1 MRTACRKSIAANLY
15 NKTSMAPRTAPARV
29 QRDIEALRE
38 RIRYHEKQY
47 YVLDEPEISDA
58 EYDRLVQRLAGL
70 EAQYPA
76 LITLDSP
83 TQRVGGATR
92 EGFVKAQH
100 PSPMLSLDNAFSVAE
115 LHDFER
121 RVRERTGLDVV
132 DYVGELKLDGISM
145 AVLFTEGRLSQA
157 LTRGDG
163 FTGEDITENARTI
176 RSLPLVLSS
185 GQSNGPVDLRGE
197 IEVRGEVVMTR
208 RAFDLLNSERLREEQ
223 PTFANPRNAA
233 AGSLRVLDH
242 KITASRRLE
251 FFAYALL
258 RSGIPLL
265 DTHWDTLEFLVSLGF
280 RVNPHRVHFE
290 GIDPVR
296 EFADGWLAKRD
307 TLPYEI
313 DGLVVKVNS
322 TRQQRELGATARAPR
337 WAIAYKLAAEQAET
351 VVEGIDVQVGRTG
364 AVTPRARLTPVGV
377 GGVTVSRA
385 TLHNEDEIE
394 RLGLRIGDTVLIERR
409 GDVIPKVIRVTVEG
423 QDRKQFE
430 MPKLCPVCVTEV
442 VRPEGEAI
450 RRCVNA
456 DCPARLKESILH
468 FASRRAMNIDGL
480 GEALVDQLVDGGLV
494 SSVAGLYKLNAEQ
507 LEALER
513 MGEKSSSN
521 LLQNIDE
528 SRSRELSRVIFALGV
543 RFVGERTAQVLA
555 DRLNSIDALGS
566 ASLEQLQDVEDVGP
580 CVAESIRDFFDAPKN
595 RELLDQLREAGL
607 QFSQEP
613 KQQIEG
619 HLRGKTFVLTGTLP
633 NLTRDEA
640 KQLIEVAGGKV
651 TGTVSKSTD
660 YIVAGEKAGSKL
672 EKANKLAVSVLSEA
686 DLEDLLEGEGEGTT

>member
-1 MRTACRKSIAANLY
+1 
-15 NKTSMAPRTAPARV
+15 MAPRTAPARV

-76 LITLDSP
+76 LITPDSP
-83 TQRVGGATR
+83 TQRVGGAPR

-100 PSPMLSLDNAFSVAE
+100 PSPMLSLDNAFSVEE
-115 LHDFER
+115 LRDFDR
-121 RVRERTGLDVV
+121 RVRDRTGLDVV

-145 AVLFTEGRLSQA
+145 AVLFTEGRLSRA

-176 RSLPLVLSS
+176 RSLPLVLLSD
-185 GQSNGPVDLRGE
+185 QSNGAVDLRGE

-242 KITASRRLE
+242 KITASRQLE
-251 FFAYALL
+251 FFTYALL
-258 RSGIPLL
+258 RNGIPLL

-280 RVNPHRVHFE
+280 RVNPHWVHFE

-296 EFADGWLAKRD
+296 EFADEWLAKRD
-307 TLPYEI
+307 TLPYAI

-364 AVTPRARLTPVGV
+364 ALTPRARLTPVGV

-394 RLGLRIGDTVLIERR
+394 RLGVQIGDTVLIERS
-409 GDVIPKVIRVTVEG
+409 GDVIPKIIRVTVEG
-423 QDRKQFE
+423 RGRKKFE
-430 MPKLCPVCVTEV
+430 TLKLCPVCGTEV
-442 VRPEGEAI
+442 VRPGGEAI
-450 RRCVNA
+450 RRCVNT

-494 SSVAGLYKLNAEQ
+494 GSVAGLYKLNAEQ

-528 SRSRELSRVIFALGV
+528 SCSRELSRVIFALGV

-580 CVAESIRDFFDAPKN
+580 RVAESIRDFFDAPKN
-595 RELLDQLREAGL
+595 RKLLDQLREASL

-619 HLRGKTFVLTGTLP
+619 HLVGKTFVLTGTLP

-660 YIVAGEKAGSKL
+660 YVVAGEKAGSKL